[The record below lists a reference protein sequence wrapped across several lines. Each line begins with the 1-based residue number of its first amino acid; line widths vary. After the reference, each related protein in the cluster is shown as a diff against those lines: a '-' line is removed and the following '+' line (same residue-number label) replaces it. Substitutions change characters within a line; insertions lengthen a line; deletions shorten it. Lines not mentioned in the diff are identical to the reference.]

1 MEELRYLLM
10 GVAGVLVGLAGFLV
24 YKYSK
29 LIGKRSASLSKEEV
43 TGRLYSR
50 KVAKFREETSAQS
63 PAERFRQL
71 NKVMRG
77 FFSELFDIRYEFAYV
92 ELNEELAKKGVR
104 EAVRK
109 EVISYTMEM
118 SEAGYG
124 GKEIDGPMLERL
136 IDKSLDVIGKVTG
149 TSAGKPAPGG
159 APAQLPAA
167 EPPAAAV
174 PAPKPIPAAEPVPE
188 AASMPEEPPAE
199 QEQKPPAEP
208 EPEPAA
214 PSAPPKKEKA
224 PEPAGRAKAREKAP
238 EERELRIPEAAED
251 RVQMIRKLLLEA
263 EEKLREGKPHECLAL
278 YTDLRDLY
286 DSLDTVSK
294 RGALKEASRIIGV
307 YNSLVKEYSRALEDA
322 RS

>member
-10 GVAGVLVGLAGFLV
+10 GVAGVLVALAGFIL

-29 LIGKRSASLSKEEV
+29 LMGKRSASLSKEEV
-43 TGRLYSR
+43 TGRLYAR
-50 KVAKFREETSAQS
+50 KVAKFRDETSAQA

-104 EAVRK
+104 ESVRK

-124 GKEIDGPMLERL
+124 GKDIDGPALERL
-136 IDKSLDVIGKVTG
+136 IDKSLEVIGKITG
-149 TSAGKPAPGG
+149 TSAGKPATGEAQAQP
-159 APAQLPAA
+159 PAG
-167 EPPAAAV
+167 EPPAAAE
-174 PAPKPIPAAEPVPE
+174 PAPTPPAAAEPRPE
-188 AASMPEEPPAE
+188 FAAMPEEPPAE
-199 QEQKPPAEP
+199 PEEKPRAKPLQ
-208 EPEPAA
+208 EPAA
-214 PSAPPKKEKA
+214 PPEPPKKEKA

-278 YTDLRDLY
+278 YTDLKDLY
-286 DSLDTVSK
+286 DSLDTISK

-307 YNSLVKEYSRALEDA
+307 YNSLVKEYSKALEEA
-322 RS
+322 MP